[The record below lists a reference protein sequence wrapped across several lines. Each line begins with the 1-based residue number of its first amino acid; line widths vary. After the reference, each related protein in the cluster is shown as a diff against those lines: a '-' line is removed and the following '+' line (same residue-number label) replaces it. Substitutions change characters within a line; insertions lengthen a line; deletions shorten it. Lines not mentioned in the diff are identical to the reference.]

1 MSRWVLD
8 ASVLVK
14 LFVDEIGS
22 SDAAAAL
29 KPTDELMAPDLVWA
43 EAGNVLWKY
52 VRRGDLAAADAEGI
66 LADMLQMPIETASS
80 RDLIEPA
87 LAIAAETDR
96 TVYDALYL
104 AMAVE
109 RRCRLL
115 TADERLVNAL
125 AATRFA
131 KHVRHVAKK
140 R

>member
-22 SDAAAAL
+22 SDVAAAL
-29 KPTDELMAPDLVWA
+29 KPTDELIAPDLIWA
-43 EAGNVLWKY
+43 EAGNVLRKY
-52 VRRGDLAAADAEGI
+52 VRRGALAAADAEGI
-66 LADMLQMPIETASS
+66 LADMLQMPIETTSA

-96 TVYDALYL
+96 AVYALYL
-104 AMAVE
+104 AMAAE